1 MVAGFKKSQGKPKGR
16 KAIMRGKMPQKRT
29 INLAPIGVKKI
40 NAKLILAELVLVA
53 LIGALFGKF
62 FVVDRYASMLRAS
75 AEVSTLRT
83 QLAEEYDKVA
93 SYGYLE
99 DEYAHYNYSGMTEEE
114 LSLVDRAAIIRLV
127 QEETRTSKGLDSWS
141 LSGNLLTLT
150 VSGRDLQE
158 INQMA
163 KQLENFDLVE
173 ACTVVAATKE
183 DVQDP
188 VPVTE
193 TVRPENYVRANILV
207 YLQSEEKEQK
217 EEEEQA

>member
-1 MVAGFKKSQGKPKGR
+1 MAGLKQSPGKKKNKKAVLHGR
-16 KAIMRGKMPQKRT
+16 MPSKRT
-29 INLAPIGVKKI
+29 INLAPIGVKKL
-40 NAKLILAELVLVA
+40 NVKLIMAEIVLIA
-53 LIGALFGKF
+53 FIGALFGKF
-62 FVVDRYASMLRAS
+62 FVVDRYAAMLRAGS
-75 AEVSTLRT
+75 EVTKLRN
-83 QLAEEYDKVA
+83 QLEEEYDKVA

-127 QEETRTSKGLDSWS
+127 QEETRTSKGVDSWS

-163 KQLENFDLVE
+163 KQLEKFDLVE

-183 DVQDP
+183 DVSETSAQ
-188 VPVTE
+188 VPGE
-193 TVRPENYVRANILV
+193 YVRPENFVRANILV
-207 YLQSEEKEQK
+207 YLQSEEG
-217 EEEEQA
+217 EEEAS

>member
-1 MVAGFKKSQGKPKGR
+1 MVAGLTGSREKTKGKKVV
-16 KAIMRGKMPQKRT
+16 MRGKMPSKRT

-40 NAKLILAELVLVA
+40 NAKLILAELILIA
-53 LIGALFGKF
+53 LLGSLFAKF
-62 FVVDRYASMLRAS
+62 FVVDRYAAMLRAS

-83 QLAEEYDKVA
+83 QLEKEYEKVA

-127 QEETRTSKGLDSWS
+127 QEEARTSKGLDSWS

-163 KQLENFDLVE
+163 KQLEKFDLVE

-183 DVQDP
+183 DVQDNTAP
-188 VPVTE
+188 SE

-207 YLQSEEKEQK
+207 YLQSEEKGGEDK
-217 EEEEQA
+217 A